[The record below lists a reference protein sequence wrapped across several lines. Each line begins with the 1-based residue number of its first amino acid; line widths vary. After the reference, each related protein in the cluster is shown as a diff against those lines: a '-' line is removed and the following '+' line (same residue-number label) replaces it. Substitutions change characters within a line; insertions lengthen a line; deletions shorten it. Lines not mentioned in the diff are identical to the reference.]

1 MKIFTAFMILVVVLL
16 FTLIAIKTPKYLPMS
31 LGIFFASAIINAVA
45 FTLMRKL
52 ILKR

>member
-1 MKIFTAFMILVVVLL
+1 MKIFITFMILAVIG
-16 FTLIAIKTPKYLPMS
+16 FFALIAAKAPEYLHMS

-52 ILKR
+52 ILKK

>member
-1 MKIFTAFMILVVVLL
+1 MKIFTAFMILAVIG
-16 FTLIAIKTPKYLPMS
+16 FFALIAIKAPKYLPMS

-52 ILKR
+52 ILKK

>member
-1 MKIFTAFMILVVVLL
+1 MKIFTIIMILVVIGFFV
-16 FTLIAIKTPKYLPMS
+16 LIAIKIPEYLPMS

-52 ILKR
+52 ILKE